1 MNYNPTTRNRIG
13 DINRGLLVESSVFAN
28 LTYLKR
34 VQTEVFTIKGC
45 IMLLQL
51 FIEGITDSGTGATL
65 MTFNYTFSTPVITVK
80 AMSLVTTS
88 IASLPRGWRATWMG
102 GAVGGSVI
110 GLTVATGG
118 CSDLICTTPMLL
130 GGEGF
135 IGTIGMLGTV
145 ADQASGTSIVAATYV
160 PMSDG
165 AQLSKLL

>member
-1 MNYNPTTRNRIG
+1 
-13 DINRGLLVESSVFAN
+13 
-28 LTYLKR
+28 
-34 VQTEVFTIKGC
+34 
-45 IMLLQL
+45 
-51 FIEGITDSGTGATL
+51 
-65 MTFNYTFSTPVITVK
+65 
-80 AMSLVTTS
+80 
-88 IASLPRGWRATWMG
+88 MG

-135 IGTIGMLGTV
+135 VGTLGMLGTI

-160 PMSDG
+160 PMSHG